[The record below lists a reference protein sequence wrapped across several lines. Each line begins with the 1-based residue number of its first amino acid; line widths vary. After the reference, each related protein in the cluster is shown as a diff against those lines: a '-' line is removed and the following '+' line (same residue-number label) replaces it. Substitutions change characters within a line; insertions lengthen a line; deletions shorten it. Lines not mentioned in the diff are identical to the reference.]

1 MEPKH
6 DRTERSRGTPELSRD
21 RTEGRC
27 TLSRTEEHCIAEI
40 ARKTAAHRCS
50 LPASTLQTLIPET
63 SISEKAILQIS
74 RMNRATRSVIH
85 SRGQHHDSREE
96 LCL

>member
-1 MEPKH
+1 MPNR
-6 DRTERSRGTPELSRD
+6 DWTEAPR
-21 RTEGRC
+21 
-27 TLSRTEEHCIAEI
+27 TLSRTAERCIAEI
-40 ARKTAAHRCS
+40 ARKTVGHRCS
-50 LPASTLQTLIPET
+50 FPASTLQTLILEA
-63 SISEKAILQIS
+63 SISETSILQIS

>member
-1 MEPKH
+1 MPGR
-6 DRTERSRGTPELSRD
+6 DRPERSCGTPVPNRD
-21 RTEGRC
+21 WTEAPR
-27 TLSRTEEHCIAEI
+27 TLSRTAERCIAEI
-40 ARKTAAHRCS
+40 ARKTAGHRF
-50 LPASTLQTLIPET
+50 PASTLQTLILEV
-63 SISEKAILQIS
+63 SISETSILQIS